1 MVLKV
6 LIVGG
11 GVAGPSL
18 AYWLSRLNTEVTLIE
33 RFPRIRAHG
42 QQVDIRGQGV
52 PMMKKMGLEAAVR
65 AAAVHEP
72 GMQLVDERGKSMAY
86 FPATE
91 TNSTEQNFSSEFEV
105 MRGDLVELLYNLTK
119 NKKNVHHIFN
129 TSIRSF
135 TQDDH
140 HKANGKVHVDFL
152 DGRKEDFDLVV
163 GADGSGSQTRKIM
176 LGPDAPDPRHS
187 LNAHTGFFTIPSQP
201 GDSKAWTL
209 CHLPG
214 RRVIGTRQDRPDL
227 LRIYM
232 IIHGQQ
238 PTLEEAY
245 KSGSLAELKKAW
257 AGLYE
262 DCGWKTDRFM
272 RGLQHSPLAD
282 DLYATRLDEIR
293 LPKGDWSKGR
303 VVLLGDA
310 AHCQTVNGQG
320 VTLGMVGAYILAG
333 EFATLAKRDASSL
346 AEAVVQGAKNYEAK
360 FRPMVCQTQGSSF
373 GLGLF
378 LPQSKFGI
386 GILHTLAGWAASLGY
401 GQSGGVGMDK
411 RVTWSV
417 PEYPELDEYREN

>member
-33 RFPRIRAHG
+33 RFPKIRAHG

-65 AAAVHEP
+65 AVAVHEP
-72 GMQLVDERGKSMAY
+72 GMQLIDQSGKSMAY
-86 FPATE
+86 FPT
-91 TNSTEQNFSSEFEV
+91 TKMNSTQQSFSSEFEV
-105 MRGDLVELLYNLTK
+105 MRGDLVELLYDLTT
-119 NKKNVHHIFN
+119 NNNVHHIFN
-129 TSIRSF
+129 TSIISF
-135 TQDDH
+135 TQDGY
-140 HKANGKVHVDFL
+140 HKPNGKVHVKFSD
-152 DGRKEDFDLVV
+152 DRKEDFDLVV
-163 GADGSGSQTRKIM
+163 GADGSGSQVRRM
-176 LGPDAPDPRHS
+176 MVGPDSLDPRHS
-187 LNAHTGFFTIPSQP
+187 LNAHIGFFTIPSLP
-201 GDSKAWTL
+201 DDSKNWSL

-214 RRVIGTRQDRPDL
+214 RKVIGTRQDRPDL

-257 AGLYE
+257 AGLYK
-262 DCGWKTDRFM
+262 DGGWKTDRFM
-272 RGLQHSPLAD
+272 HDLEHSSLAD

-293 LPKGDWSKGR
+293 LPKGDWSSGR

-333 EFATLAKRDASSL
+333 EIATLAKRDGASL
-346 AEAVVQGAKNYEAK
+346 AESVVQGVKNYEEK

-373 GLGLF
+373 GVGLF

-386 GILHTLAGWAASLGY
+386 GILHILAGWAASLAY
-401 GQSGGVGMDK
+401 CQSGGAGMDRK
-411 RVTWSV
+411 ATWSV
-417 PEYPELDEYREN
+417 PMYPDLDDDSEK